1 MKRLFSYLVPVV
13 IVISAAACGRAEP
26 ELDLPAYE
34 AEVLDWRTGRLE
46 RLLAPDGYLTQVGL
60 QWLDEG
66 TYIIG
71 SDPGSDIVVPATGAA
86 RIGELRVGADE
97 IWLVVEEGVEV
108 LQNGERVSE
117 VLMGADTSDNPV
129 TVTHGSLAWGIIERD
144 GPVAIRIRDYEHPFV
159 DTFGPLP
166 YYEIN
171 PVYRVTAELLRYEQ
185 PRTVAVDT
193 VIEGFQ
199 QFPVSPGIVAF
210 ELDGQRYELEPTIA
224 SNGKLFFVFGDD
236 TNRDETYGAGRFVYA
251 DMPGEDGRLVLD
263 FNKSYSPPCA
273 FNDFSTC
280 PVASPR
286 NRLPIR
292 IEAGEKFDPNLH
304 YSGAA
309 AH

>member
-1 MKRLFSYLVPVV
+1 MNRSLNYLGAVML
-13 IVISAAACGRAEP
+13 IISAAACGRAEP
-26 ELDLPAYE
+26 KLDLAAHE
-34 AEVLDWRTGRLE
+34 TEILEWRAGRLE
-46 RLLAPDGYLTQVGL
+46 RLLAPDGYLTQIGL
-60 QWLDEG
+60 HWLDER
-66 TYIIG
+66 TYTIG
-71 SDPGSDIVVPATGAA
+71 SNPDSDVVVPATAAA
-86 RIGELRVGADE
+86 RIGELRVSTDGV
-97 IWLVVEEGVEV
+97 WLVVEEGVEV
-108 LQNGERVSE
+108 LQDGKPVSE
-117 VLMGADTSDNPV
+117 ILMDADTSENPV
-129 TVTHGSLAWGIIERD
+129 LVTHRSLAWSIIERD
-144 GPVAIRIRDYEHPFV
+144 GPIAVRIRDYEHPFV

-166 YYEIN
+166 YYDID
-171 PVYRVTAELLRYEQ
+171 PTYRVTAELKQYEE

-199 QFPVSPGIVAF
+199 QFPVAPGIAVF
-210 ELDGQRYELEPTIA
+210 ELDGQHYELEPTI
-224 SNGKLFFVFGDD
+224 SGESLFFVFGDD

-251 DMPGEDGRLVLD
+251 DSPGDDGKLVLD